1 MKFPSR
7 LRFLLLAPAFV
18 LLSPPQSLRQA
29 ADGAGVSIGTAVRPS
44 LFSGAAYAST
54 LGREFNMVEPEDAMK
69 WWVIRRNPDSFDFR
83 EADEVV
89 AFGSHSHG
97 ARGRVL
103 WFDKTYQPKRAY
115 DGVLQELAAGR
126 SAK

>member
-29 ADGAGVSIGTAVRPS
+29 ADGAGVSIVAAVRPS
-44 LFSGAAYAST
+44 LFSEAAYAST
-54 LGREFNMVEPEDAMK
+54 LAREFNMVKPEDAMK

-89 AFGSHSHG
+89 AFGSHSQG

-103 WFDKTYQPKRAY
+103 WFDKTHQPKRAY